1 MNEPISL
8 RALLAGAGAS
18 ALLAGCSRGPVFI
31 DPNGATVAA
40 AERHRTD
47 PSAHVVTVGVVAR
60 PVTVDLAGRE
70 VQTWAYDDVIGGP
83 GLRIRAGEILEV
95 VLRNELPVAT
105 TIHWHGLAI
114 RNGMDGVHDLT
125 QPAVKPG
132 ATFTYRF
139 TVPDPGTYWF
149 HPHTGLQLD
158 RGLYSPL
165 IVDEVA
171 DPGGYD
177 AEAIVVLDDWLDGI
191 GGRTPDTV
199 YAKLKPSAGSMGDMS
214 GMATSKL
221 LDGDAGDV
229 RYAMHLVNGR
239 PPEDRPAFPVGGL
252 GRWRSRPFAV
262 AGDQRRFGYSVPVL
276 RGRASHDGDA

>member
-177 AEAIVVLDDWLDGI
+177 AEAIVVGI
-191 GGRTPDTV
+191 PN
-199 YAKLKPSAGSMGDMS
+199 S
-214 GMATSKL
+214 GMRRLDEYSPFPDERLGGGDCQYYRDRCATT
-221 LDGDAGDV
+221 DGDQ
-229 RYAMHLVNGR
+229 
-239 PPEDRPAFPVGGL
+239 P
-252 GRWRSRPFAV
+252 RSGSSF
-262 AGDQRRFGYSVPVL
+262 
-276 RGRASHDGDA
+276 